1 MQEDKEERLRRLELS
16 FAKTEIQIKYMAD
29 SMASMAN
36 DVGEAMKVVRSSQG
50 ITKFMNLVTPL
61 LLVIIMSIGGYIVTQ
76 YDKANDKMWT
86 QIDLNIKNIDDLEN
100 RLIKIEM
107 KVKP

>member
-50 ITKFMNLVTPL
+50 ITRFMNLVTPL

-76 YDKANDKMWT
+76 SDKTNNKMWT
-86 QIDLNIKNIDDLEN
+86 QIDLNIKNIGDLEN